1 MIKSEL
7 IQKLVTEN
15 PHLFQK
21 EVENTVAS
29 ILDEISDAMARGNRV
44 ELRGFGAFSVKNRPA
59 RIGRNPRTGEKVNV
73 GEKYAP
79 QFKAG
84 KEIRER
90 INK

>member
-7 IQKLVTEN
+7 IQKLVDEN

-21 EVENTVAS
+21 DVENIIGAV
-29 ILDEISDAMARGNRV
+29 LDEISDGLAQGKRV

-59 RIGRNPRTGEKVNV
+59 RIGRNPRTGEQVAV
-73 GEKYAP
+73 GEKYVP

-90 INK
+90 LNS